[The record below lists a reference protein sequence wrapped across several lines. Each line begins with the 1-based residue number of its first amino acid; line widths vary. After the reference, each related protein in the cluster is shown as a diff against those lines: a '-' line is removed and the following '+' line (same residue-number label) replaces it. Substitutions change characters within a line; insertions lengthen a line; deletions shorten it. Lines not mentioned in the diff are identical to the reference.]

1 MADEIRPTPRSP
13 ILGLFSDLV
22 NLPLQYMSSPQRT
35 QQMQGVAEFI
45 RGTGVP
51 STLERLSYGQGLFT
65 GAGGLGGTTRL
76 RPEVA
81 EAALTVAPMVGPGAR
96 VAGRAVMATK
106 GLPVGASI
114 EDVSKFL
121 PTSISSKSEV
131 KNVAENFSD
140 QFRKMG
146 FDVTLDH
153 SGSAAGASSYLRVSD
168 PQTGR
173 FLSKPIRI
181 SDHSKG
187 AKELDANIN
196 VLNPQEDFA
205 KITSVLNDMRAK
217 GETLVFKQDKY
228 AQELIASGVKPKTAY
243 QRARTE
249 ITENQPSTY
258 PQEEALRLAQQRA
271 ALPVSE
277 GGLGLPPNNTPM
289 DRARAMGFDTPAVHF
304 SRHGI
309 DAQDLDSGKFAV
321 APFDAVGTHVGTP
334 EAAMSRYQNTVG
346 YKVGNPEYA
355 QDEIKATTYPVL
367 IKSKNPMLNAS
378 GKPHAETPLTLSFS
392 EKADYGNLRESN
404 VRLRQEIFSKHDSIP
419 YINDVEAPGSVS
431 YIAPPQNIRSRFAAF
446 DPTRRN
452 EPDLLAG
459 ALPFTVLIDEENRR
473 AMDEFLSNPIMY
485 RDPFGSTAR

>member
-22 NLPLQYMSSPQRT
+22 NLPLQYMSAPQRT

-81 EAALTVAPMVGPGAR
+81 EAALTVAPMVGPGAKL
-96 VAGRAVMATK
+96 AGRAVMATK

-114 EDVSKFL
+114 KPLNLSEGIFKPELTMKEMQLVKDIPTVQRVQRSIDLVGEKKFQEMVESQFKKYK
-121 PTSISSKSEV
+121 PT
-131 KNVAENFSD
+131 D
-140 QFRKMG
+140 Q
-146 FDVTLDH
+146 DQEALLVESVTLDI
-153 SGSAAGASSYLRVSD
+153 L
-168 PQTGR
+168 GR
-173 FLSKPIRI
+173 ANRQP
-181 SDHSKG
+181 
-187 AKELDANIN
+187 EL
-196 VLNPQEDFA
+196 LQGLPG
-205 KITSVLNDMRAK
+205 L
-217 GETLVFKQDKY
+217 
-228 AQELIASGVKPKTAY
+228 KTPA
-243 QRARTE
+243 
-249 ITENQPSTY
+249 

-289 DRARAMGFDTPAVHF
+289 DRARAMGFESGWAHGSPRSDITELRS
-304 SRHGI
+304 SRIG
-309 DAQDLDSGKFAV
+309 AQGPGAYATNYL
-321 APFDAVGTHVGTP
+321 P
-334 EAAMSRYQNTVG
+334 EASTYSQTGEGATVYPLMVRRSEALNT
-346 YKVGNPEYA
+346 KFNNPY
-355 QDEIKATTYPVL
+355 DELGVNADDALLSELFGRGKSAIVTTQE
-367 IKSKNPMLNAS
+367 K
-378 GKPHAETPLTLSFS
+378 TPDWL
-392 EKADYGNLRESN
+392 LRAGAPDMPERQHFVS
-404 VRLRQEIFSKHDSIP
+404 VRPENF
-419 YINDVEAPGSVS
+419 
-431 YIAPPQNIRSRFAAF
+431 RSRFAAF